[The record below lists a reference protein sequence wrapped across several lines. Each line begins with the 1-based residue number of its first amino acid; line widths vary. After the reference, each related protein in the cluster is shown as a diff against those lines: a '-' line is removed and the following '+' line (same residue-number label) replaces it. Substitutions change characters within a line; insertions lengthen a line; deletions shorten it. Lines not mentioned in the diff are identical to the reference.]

1 MGHAADTSA
10 FVDYYELLQ
19 VSPNADEDTIQRVF
33 RHFAK
38 KYHPD
43 GGSSQGDS
51 ERFNKLLEAYRN
63 LTDPALRAA
72 YDVAYQAHWD
82 QTWKVGAEASQG
94 NVISDDARVRERL
107 LALFYI
113 QRRRDM
119 KTPGMGQLELER
131 LMDIPFDHLA
141 FHLWYLREK
150 GWIQRL
156 DNGQLAITADGVDKA
171 ERYRSPLD
179 PERLIESRVAGD
191 ARAELASKSSA
202 S

>member
-1 MGHAADTSA
+1 MDTRP

-19 VSPNADEDTIQRVF
+19 VSPRADEDTIQRMF

-43 GGSSQGDS
+43 GAAQADP
-51 ERFNKLLEAYRN
+51 ERFNRLLEASRT
-63 LTDPALRAA
+63 LTDASLRAA

-82 QTWKVGAEASQG
+82 QVWRVGAEAAG
-94 NVISDDARVRERL
+94 DNVISDDAKVRERL
-107 LALFYI
+107 LSLFYI

-119 KTPGMGQLELER
+119 RSPGMGQIELER

-156 DNGQLAITADGVDKA
+156 ETGQLAITADGVDKI
-171 ERYRSPLD
+171 ESTRVRLD
-179 PERLIESRVAGD
+179 PERLIESRLPEDGS
-191 ARAELASKSSA
+191 R
-202 S
+202 